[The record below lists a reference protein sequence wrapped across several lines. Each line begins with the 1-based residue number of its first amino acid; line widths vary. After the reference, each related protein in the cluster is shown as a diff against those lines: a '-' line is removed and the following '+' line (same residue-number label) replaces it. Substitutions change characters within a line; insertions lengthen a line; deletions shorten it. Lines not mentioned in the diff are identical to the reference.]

1 MQKRFKPRLLL
12 SSACVCAAVFCAMSA
27 SAQTTATSSPGE
39 SPTTGSYMNGASNT
53 GTNMGSNTR
62 SNLGTNTGTN
72 TGNNTGESQLV
83 LGSKI
88 TGCHVKSQQGE
99 DLGTISNIVV
109 NANTGHIRY
118 AVVSTGSRKVA
129 IPWNA
134 LNAAPNGTDTNTSTG
149 ANSNGQTPHFV
160 LNTSKQKLASAPKFN
175 PNDLSNL
182 SNRTAEEPIF
192 TYYDV
197 IWFPDTLTSEE
208 LSSRNNQQ
216 GANNSNGS
224 ASTSMSAATNS
235 SSNYGSG
242 SNTTPSPYPS
252 GSPR

>member
-12 SSACVCAAVFCAMSA
+12 SGACVCAALFCATSA

-39 SPTTGSYMNGASNT
+39 SPTTGSYMNGASKT

-62 SNLGTNTGTN
+62 SNVGTNTGT
-72 TGNNTGESQLV
+72 NTGESQLV

-118 AVVSTGSRKVA
+118 AVLSTGSRKVA

-134 LNAAPNGTDTNTSTG
+134 LNAAPNGAGTNTSTS
-149 ANSNGQTPHFV
+149 SNGQTPHFV

-208 LSSRNNQQ
+208 LGSRNNQQ
-216 GANNSNGS
+216 SANNSNS
-224 ASTSMSAATNS
+224 SPSTSMSPATSS